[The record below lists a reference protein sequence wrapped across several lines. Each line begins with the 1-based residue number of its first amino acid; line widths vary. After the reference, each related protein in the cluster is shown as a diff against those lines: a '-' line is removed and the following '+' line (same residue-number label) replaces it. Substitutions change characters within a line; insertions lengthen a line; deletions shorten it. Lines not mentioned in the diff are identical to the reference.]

1 MLHIQTA
8 EKSDIQNIRAIAL
21 PTWQHTYRHIIT
33 SLQMEMM
40 LSELLSE
47 AHIARQMED
56 GQVFLLVLQQNIAI
70 GFLSYE
76 LQEDC
81 VFISKLYVS
90 PEVQKSG
97 AGKFLLEHARNIAI
111 QQQKKYLKLYVNRYN
126 KALYFYRRQGFY
138 IARSTDRPY
147 HQFELN
153 DYELLK
159 KI

>member
-21 PTWQHTYRHIIT
+21 PTWQHTYKHIIT
-33 SLQMEMM
+33 PLQMEMM
-40 LSELLSE
+40 LGELLSE
-47 AHIARQMED
+47 AHIARQMEE
-56 GQVFLLVLQQNIAI
+56 GQVFLLAKQHETAF
-70 GFLSYE
+70 GFLAYE
-76 LQEDC
+76 LHDNC
-81 VFISKLYVS
+81 LFISKLYVS

-97 AGKFLLEHARNIAI
+97 AGKFLLEHARNIAL
-111 QQQKKYLKLYVNRYN
+111 QQHKKYLKLYVNRYN